1 MAQKYIDEEEMNAMK
16 DNDWTRDPGR
26 SRGERSRDET
36 RGRSRS
42 RSRERHQRDEVGTSG
57 ARDNAPTKGVIHTIS
72 GRPTAGDSM
81 RARKKYARESRFKH
95 GELMMHVE
103 NQESIV
109 FGDEDLSSDSFDQND
124 PMVIKMDIANY
135 HVHKV
140 LIDNG
145 SSVDII
151 FSNVLRKMDL
161 GSVRLKPVRTP
172 LVGFG
177 GSEVVPEGLNKFKAV
192 VSTYHL
198 KMKFPT
204 PQGVGEVKCDQRTA
218 RQCYNLAV
226 KQGELMKKEKR
237 KEEMSQAAKWRMCT
251 DYTDLNKACPKD
263 PYPLSRID
271 LLVDSTTGC
280 ALFSMMDAYQGYH
293 QIFMAKEDAE
303 KTAFVTEKGV
313 YCYNVTPFGLKN
325 AGATYQRLVNRMFK
339 YHIGSTMEVY
349 VDDMLVK
356 SKQECDHLT
365 NLRMAFDIIR
375 SYGMKLNPSKCTFGV
390 RGGKFLG
397 YMVSEWGIEANPEK
411 IKAIMQL
418 GSPKSIKE
426 VQQLTG
432 KVASLNRFI
441 ARFADQNLPFFKGL
455 RKANNFEWNEECEK
469 ALQELKLYLT
479 TPPLLSNPMIGE
491 KLYVYLAVSDNAV
504 SSMLVREENGK
515 QNPVY
520 YVMSKL
526 DTSGRIIKW
535 AVELGEFDIKF
546 QTRNAIK
553 AQELDGAEIEIAAR
567 LNFPATN
574 NEAEY
579 EALIQGLQTAL
590 DRGIRWVDVY
600 KDSQLVAMQV
610 QGTYETR
617 EWSMTQ
623 YLARVKDMMRR
634 FDRCTISQI
643 LRDEN
648 MRADAL
654 SRFGSSVEGIKER
667 KIMVMVKS
675 QPIIDEAE
683 IHVVETADSWKTPF
697 IRYLKYGEL
706 PSDVIAAKRL
716 QFKANR
722 FTLVGDDLYKRTP
735 EGILL
740 KSLDAERSQ
749 YVMREIHEGSGGNHS
764 GGRSLAQKV
773 LRQCYFWPTMVEDAK
788 EIIAFSSDPSRALE
802 GCIPFD
808 KWGIDIIGPFPQAV
822 VPKNFLIVAVEYF
835 SKWIEAEA
843 LAKIS
848 EKEFQGRKIM
858 AWCKELKIKQNFTA
872 VGNPQANGQAEVTN
886 RTLLQYLKTR
896 LEGAKGAWVEE
907 LPGVLWAYRTTPRI
921 ATSETP
927 FCLVYGSE
935 AIIPAEIGKKTA
947 RVTQYEAEGNAQER
961 SFDLTVIEEGR
972 DRAYAKILR
981 YKSMTTRNYNQ
992 RVRPRSF
999 QVGDLV
1005 LKKVEVSKHVGKL
1018 DPTWEGPYKVVEI
1031 RRKGT
1036 YILQD
1041 LEGKNLPRP
1050 WNVHNM
1056 KKFYA

>member
-1 MAQKYIDEEEMNAMK
+1 
-16 DNDWTRDPGR
+16 
-26 SRGERSRDET
+26 
-36 RGRSRS
+36 
-42 RSRERHQRDEVGTSG
+42 
-57 ARDNAPTKGVIHTIS
+57 
-72 GRPTAGDSM
+72 
-81 RARKKYARESRFKH
+81 
-95 GELMMHVE
+95 
-103 NQESIV
+103 
-109 FGDEDLSSDSFDQND
+109 
-124 PMVIKMDIANY
+124 
-135 HVHKV
+135 
-140 LIDNG
+140 
-145 SSVDII
+145 
-151 FSNVLRKMDL
+151 
-161 GSVRLKPVRTP
+161 
-172 LVGFG
+172 
-177 GSEVVPEGLNKFKAV
+177 
-192 VSTYHL
+192 
-198 KMKFPT
+198 
-204 PQGVGEVKCDQRTA
+204 
-218 RQCYNLAV
+218 
-226 KQGELMKKEKR
+226 
-237 KEEMSQAAKWRMCT
+237 
-251 DYTDLNKACPKD
+251 
-263 PYPLSRID
+263 
-271 LLVDSTTGC
+271 
-280 ALFSMMDAYQGYH
+280 
-293 QIFMAKEDAE
+293 
-303 KTAFVTEKGV
+303 
-313 YCYNVTPFGLKN
+313 
-325 AGATYQRLVNRMFK
+325 
-339 YHIGSTMEVY
+339 
-349 VDDMLVK
+349 
-356 SKQECDHLT
+356 
-365 NLRMAFDIIR
+365 
-375 SYGMKLNPSKCTFGV
+375 MKLNPSKCTFGV

-397 YMVSEWGIEANPEK
+397 YMVSKWGIEANPER

-441 ARFADQNLPFFKGL
+441 ARFADRNLPFFKDL

-504 SSMLVREENGK
+504 SSVLVREENGK

-520 YVMSKL
+520 YVSKMLQGAEKKYIQIEKLALALVMSKL
-526 DTSGRIIKW
+526 DISGRMIKW
-535 AVELGEFDIKF
+535 AVELGEFDIEF

-553 AQELDGAEIEIAAR
+553 AQVFADFLVEFTGEQPEKEERWLLHELDGAEIKIAAR

-590 DRGIRWVDVY
+590 DRGAG
-600 KDSQLVAMQV
+600 Q
-610 QGTYETR
+610 YETR

-634 FDRCTISQI
+634 FDRCTIGQI

-667 KIMVMVKS
+667 KITVMVKS

-716 QFKANR
+716 QFKANS

-740 KSLDAERSQ
+740 KCLDAERSQ

-764 GGRSLAQKV
+764 GGR
-773 LRQCYFWPTMVEDAK
+773 
-788 EIIAFSSDPSRALE
+788 IIAFSSDPSRALE

-808 KWGIDIIGPFPQAV
+808 KWRIDIIGPFPQAV
-822 VPKNFLIVAVEYF
+822 VQKEFLIVAVEYF

-848 EKEFQGRKIM
+848 EKEVINFIWKNIICRFGISRVLVSDNRTQFQGKKIM

-907 LPGVLWAYRTTPRI
+907 LPGVLWAYRTTPRT

-935 AIIPAEIGKKTA
+935 AIIPAEIGEETA
-947 RVTQYEAEGNAQER
+947 RVIQYEAEGNPQER

-972 DRAYAKILR
+972 DRAYAKIL
-981 YKSMTTRNYNQ
+981 
-992 RVRPRSF
+992 
-999 QVGDLV
+999 
-1005 LKKVEVSKHVGKL
+1005 
-1018 DPTWEGPYKVVEI
+1018 
-1031 RRKGT
+1031 
-1036 YILQD
+1036 
-1041 LEGKNLPRP
+1041 
-1050 WNVHNM
+1050 
-1056 KKFYA
+1056 